1 MMIELEGYK
10 IPEFIREK
18 QLESLEKMRPQI
30 EGYYE
35 TRTIQQLGTLLNNK

>member
-1 MMIELEGYK
+1 MIELEGYK

-18 QLESLEKMRPQI
+18 QLESIEKMRPQL

-35 TRTIQQLGTLLNNK
+35 TKTTQQFGTLLNDK